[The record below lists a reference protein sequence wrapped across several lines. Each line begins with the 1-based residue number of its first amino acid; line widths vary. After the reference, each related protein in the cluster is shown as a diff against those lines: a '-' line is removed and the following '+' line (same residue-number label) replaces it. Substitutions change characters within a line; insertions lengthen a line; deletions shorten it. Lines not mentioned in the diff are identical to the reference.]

1 MEGENENSINVAKY
15 IINQTP
21 IGHLNKSI
29 QNLKNLIGEEQ
40 MENETI
46 QKEIQN
52 YAENHLSHV
61 QYNNEG
67 NKLII
72 SNVTKDND
80 GFYYDQGQKIKVKLN
95 ISDGG
100 INTID
105 SIEDTDSLRQ
115 EIDTKI
121 KSYLDKYYTN
131 GISKSNIYINNETN
145 QIIILISAHNIN
157 MKNFWSGEWLSTW
170 EYDIKSKKLK
180 GNIKANTYY
189 YEEGNIQF
197 NLNTNFDESVSGNSN
212 SDIGNNIYKII
223 EKSENNV
230 QVELESVY
238 DNFSN
243 DYIKP
248 LRRKLP
254 VTGTKMN
261 WNINQHHI

>member
-29 QNLKNLIGEEQ
+29 QNLKNLIGEES
-40 MENETI
+40 MESETI
-46 QKEIQN
+46 KKEIQN

-100 INTID
+100 INSID

>member
-29 QNLKNLIGEEQ
+29 QNLKNLIGEES
-40 MENETI
+40 MESETI
-46 QKEIQN
+46 KKEIQN

-100 INTID
+100 INSID

-131 GISKSNIYINNETN
+131 GISKSNIYIDKLTN
-145 QIIILISAHNIN
+145 KIIILISAHNIN
-157 MKNFWSGEWLSTW
+157 MKNFWSGEWLSAW
-170 EYDIKSKKLK
+170 EYDIKSKKIK
-180 GNIKANTYY
+180 GNIKTNTYY

-197 NLNTNFDESVSGNSN
+197 NLNTNFDESVSGSSN
-212 SDIGNNIYKII
+212 SDISNNIYKII
-223 EKSENNV
+223 EKSENNI